1 MDLFIRR
8 ELSWAL
14 GNSIDRFPGRLRNLF
29 RMKFSTETLF
39 CMNLKQEKVYLSI
52 DVLQLIWEENCPAE
66 ICCSKVKYFS
76 QRTNFKC
83 GKNFPSILITWHN
96 GKNSQTEVGIWGRK
110 EKKKIAGWCIFFYK
124 YLLVYFSLRILSDA
138 APWDQISIP
147 CRALSLSRVSYS
159 LRKWQVETCLIV
171 HTSSI

>member
-14 GNSIDRFPGRLRNLF
+14 GNSIDHFPGRLRNLF
-29 RMKFSTETLF
+29 RMKFSTKTLF

-52 DVLQLIWEENCPAE
+52 DVLQLIWEENCPAD

-110 EKKKIAGWCIFFYK
+110 QKKKSLAGVFLFANIVRFK
-124 YLLVYFSLRILSDA
+124 KT

-159 LRKWQVETCLIV
+159 LRKRQVQTFLIV

>member
-29 RMKFSTETLF
+29 RMKFLTKTLF

-52 DVLQLIWEENCPAE
+52 DVLQLIWEENCPAD

-110 EKKKIAGWCIFFYK
+110 ENRW
-124 YLLVYFSLRILSDA
+124 LVYFFLQIMAGVANIVRFKKT
-138 APWDQISIP
+138 APRDQISIP
-147 CRALSLSRVSYS
+147 YWALSLSRVSYS
-159 LRKWQVETCLIV
+159 LKKRQVETFLIV